1 MSAGTHA
8 RSTTKIGSNN
18 SLYHH
23 NHFTE
28 QLMGTFRKSLR
39 ESDLNQEPS
48 SLLIQRLKNY
58 ASLLPAK
65 IHTKIHKRNCTQE
78 QGIEQLVL
86 CSQAQPNCPAA
97 AREGQAKG

>member
-8 RSTTKIGSNN
+8 RSTTKIGSKN
-18 SLYHH
+18 SLYPH

-28 QLMGTFRKSLR
+28 QLMGTFRKSLW

-58 ASLLPAK
+58 VSLLPPHQNPQEK
-65 IHTKIHKRNCTQE
+65 LHTGTGNRTTCA
-78 QGIEQLVL
+78 VL
-86 CSQAQPNCPAA
+86 S
-97 AREGQAKG
+97 REGQAKG